1 MIRLPGIM
9 SVKSAFLSE
18 KASDAEGKKMDQP
31 TLDRLPE
38 EETPEVRLRTEIK
51 SLLSQDDDYVL
62 AAFDRKVQE

>member
-1 MIRLPGIM
+1 
-9 SVKSAFLSE
+9 
-18 KASDAEGKKMDQP
+18 MDQP

-62 AAFDRKVQE
+62 AAFDRKVQD